1 MSAEHNDRTG
11 AASAPARAMNGVR
24 RLVRVLRSSNSESE
38 RRSGITTAQ
47 LFVLKDIAEH
57 PGGSLGDV
65 ATRTLTTQSTASEV
79 VARLV
84 DRGLVSRKP
93 ASDDR
98 RRVALSAT
106 AEGQEVLR
114 ASGPPVQE
122 RLIAAISQLPP
133 AQQEAI
139 AGGLTDWL
147 DAAGFGEVSPTMFF
161 EPDTQ
166 GGKSTDSDAK
176 PHITDLTMTHRLIEP
191 HLTVNEVL
199 LRHPETAAVFNTFGI
214 DSCCGGSVP
223 LESVAQRH
231 GIDLDALLAALE
243 NAVPRAGATR
253 QAAS

>member
-1 MSAEHNDRTG
+1 MRVGKGCTRSSLTASPTPKRAPSGSFRSARQNSSRRWCTEMSAEHNDRTG

-24 RLVRVLRSSNSESE
+24 RLVRVLRSSNSDSE

-122 RLIAAISQLPP
+122 RLIGAISQLPL

-147 DAAGFGEVSPTMFF
+147 DAAGFGE
-161 EPDTQ
+161 
-166 GGKSTDSDAK
+166 
-176 PHITDLTMTHRLIEP
+176 
-191 HLTVNEVL
+191 
-199 LRHPETAAVFNTFGI
+199 
-214 DSCCGGSVP
+214 
-223 LESVAQRH
+223 
-231 GIDLDALLAALE
+231 
-243 NAVPRAGATR
+243 
-253 QAAS
+253 